1 VSYIPLSALT
11 GDNVVESL
19 GGMPW
24 YQDKHSYSILKLEP
38 ADVYEKENA
47 FPVQTVIRPK
57 TEKNTT
63 ILEAMPENCMAI
75 ISK

>member
-24 YQDKHSYSILKLEP
+24 YQGQTILEHLEELEP
-38 ADVYEKENA
+38 ADVYEKVKRVSRSNRN
-47 FPVQTVIRPK
+47 PTK
-57 TEKNTT
+57 NKKNTT
-63 ILEAMPENCMAI
+63 ILEAMPENCME
-75 ISK
+75 